1 MTASTSNRFGSDL
14 IVDLMNQYELP
25 WIALNPGASYRGLH
39 DSLVNYGDNR
49 PEIILCPHEEIA
61 VFVALGYAKATGR
74 PMIAA
79 VHDTVGLLHCAQ
91 AVYHAY
97 LDRVPL
103 LLVGGTGPLDPAK
116 RRPGADWIHTAIP
129 QAQPLHDFL
138 KWDRTPLTAQE
149 VVDSFARAYRIMLQE
164 PQGPVYLCYDA
175 GFQEEPLEEVVE
187 LPDPENSALGRACR
201 LI

>member
-1 MTASTSNRFGSDL
+1 
-14 IVDLMNQYELP
+14 MNQYELP
-25 WIALNPGASYRGLH
+25 WIALNQGASYRGLH

-61 VFVALGYAKATGR
+61 SVRGAGIRQGDREADDCGGSRHCWPPTLCAGRLPRLSRPRATSAGGR
-74 PMIAA
+74 
-79 VHDTVGLLHCAQ
+79 H
-91 AVYHAY
+91 
-97 LDRVPL
+97 
-103 LLVGGTGPLDPAK
+103 GPARSAK

-164 PQGPVYLCYDA
+164 PQGPVHLCYDA

-187 LPDPENSALGRACR
+187 LPDPGEVQPWDAHAG
-201 LI
+201 